1 MWSKVQI
8 ALVVIA
14 LVLLSLNSRAQ
25 SGVKDSIQ
33 IELQSRK
40 EFLGEKRDSI
50 SMQEKH
56 ANHQMNN
63 QEKVLDTYV
72 SLLGLSTL
80 AVLLV
85 SVIYFY
91 RRRKN

>member
-1 MWSKVQI
+1 MWGKVQT

-14 LVLLSLNSRAQ
+14 LVLLSLSSMAQ

-40 EFLGEKRDSI
+40 ELLGEKRDSI
-50 SMQEKH
+50 TMQEKH

>member
-1 MWSKVQI
+1 MWSKVQT
-8 ALVVIA
+8 ALLVIA
-14 LVLLSLNSRAQ
+14 LALLSLSSMAQ

-40 EFLGEKRDSI
+40 ELLGEKRDSI
-50 SMQEKH
+50 TMQEKH

-80 AVLLV
+80 AVLLM